1 MLDQEYVNNIPVT
14 IDPSMDLIFKNLFG
28 MKNNKAILIDFLNNI
43 LKRNNKNRIV
53 KIKFINKELTGTNVI
68 KDNNKKKRGRPKK
81 KFDSKNYSKS
91 GNMDL
96 LVKNTLENNSSNSNN
111 NEIDGDNYY
120 LNDELKT
127 LFTKILEHFYK
138 IINEF
143 KQITKI
149 YGDDKANEIKNKMK
163 EILNIEYKENEEN
176 TDDIFNKIN
185 EITKDKMDRI
195 MKKILELM
203 KPEENVKTMSIGATI
218 KTGEIINIEVQ
229 MYEDPEIFK
238 RSLFYASGIIFRSLP
253 RGKKYNLIPNVI
265 MINILKFNIFNRT
278 EKEKNKLDWMFTLK
292 ENETNEQKGFKN
304 LLNIHFIELKKFD
317 DYAKENINDMRK
329 NYPWILF
336 LNNPNDDFFK
346 KKDTPTEFINA
357 REQLIYLQNDPEFM
371 ELYDTRSKILS
382 DENSRKEGDINIGI
396 KIGEEIGIK
405 IGEEK
410 GIKIGEERGIKVTII
425 EFALS
430 LLKDKIKKES
440 VMKHTK
446 LSKEIVDILKDFLD
460 NPDLTKFETIISK
473 LKIDQN
479 SLNKICEN
487 LEISINEKVTKKRK
501 VN

>member
-1 MLDQEYVNNIPVT
+1 
-14 IDPSMDLIFKNLFG
+14 
-28 MKNNKAILIDFLNNI
+28 
-43 LKRNNKNRIV
+43 
-53 KIKFINKELTGTNVI
+53 
-68 KDNNKKKRGRPKK
+68 
-81 KFDSKNYSKS
+81 
-91 GNMDL
+91 
-96 LVKNTLENNSSNSNN
+96 
-111 NEIDGDNYY
+111 
-120 LNDELKT
+120 
-127 LFTKILEHFYK
+127 
-138 IINEF
+138 
-143 KQITKI
+143 
-149 YGDDKANEIKNKMK
+149 
-163 EILNIEYKENEEN
+163 
-176 TDDIFNKIN
+176 
-185 EITKDKMDRI
+185 
-195 MKKILELM
+195 M
-203 KPEENVKTMSIGATI
+203 KPEENDKTISIGATI
-218 KTGEIINIEVQ
+218 KIGEIINIEIQ

-346 KKDTPTEFINA
+346 KKDTPKEFIKA
-357 REQLIYLQNDPEFM
+357 RKQLIYLQSDPEFM

-382 DENSRKEGDINIGI
+382 DENSRKEGDI
-396 KIGEEIGIK
+396 KI
-405 IGEEK
+405 
-410 GIKIGEERGIKVTII
+410 GIKIGEERGIKVSKI